1 MKGLEEIKD
10 SINEALNNI
19 AQIEHE
25 HEELQ
30 KLKNES
36 IEHELCEFEDHISAL
51 WINIHDVATEA
62 IENPKDIE
70 VQIRSFVK
78 LNALTRCVMDAL
90 SIVEFLDNDE

>member
-1 MKGLEEIKD
+1 MKGLGEIKD
-10 SINEALNNI
+10 AINEALND
-19 AQIEHE
+19 IENME
-25 HEELQ
+25 
-30 KLKNES
+30 NES

-90 SIVEFLDNDE
+90 SIVELLDDEE

>member
-10 SINEALNNI
+10 SINGALND
-19 AQIEHE
+19 IEKME
-25 HEELQ
+25 
-30 KLKNES
+30 KDS
-36 IEHELCEFEDHISAL
+36 MEHELCEFEGHISAL
-51 WINIHDVATEA
+51 WINIHDVSIEA

>member
-10 SINEALNNI
+10 SINEALNSI
-19 AQIEHE
+19 EQIERE
-25 HEELQ
+25 HEELN
-30 KLKNES
+30 KIKNDS
-36 IEHELCEFEDHISAL
+36 IEHELCAFEDHISAL

-90 SIVEFLDNDE
+90 SIVEILDDEE

>member
-1 MKGLEEIKD
+1 MKGLDEIKD
-10 SINEALNNI
+10 SINAALNDI

-25 HEELQ
+25 
-30 KLKNES
+30 S
-36 IEHELCEFEDHISAL
+36 IERELCEFEDHISAL
-51 WINIHDVATEA
+51 WINIHDVSTEA

-90 SIVEFLDNDE
+90 SIVEILDDEE